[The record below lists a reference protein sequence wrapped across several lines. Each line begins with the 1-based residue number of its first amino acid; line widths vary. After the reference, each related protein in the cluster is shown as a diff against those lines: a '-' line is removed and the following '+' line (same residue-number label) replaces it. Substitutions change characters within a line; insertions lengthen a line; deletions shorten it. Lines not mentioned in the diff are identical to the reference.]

1 TVYILGC
8 FFHEEGSIRMAVRKS
23 PLRAVKPDERQA
35 AVPKSIEEAA
45 LAGSQL
51 DELRLTRARIAR
63 TLDDPNCPPRDL
75 ASLAKRLMELGR
87 EVDSIEAKARQEAA
101 EDVDATP
108 DEQWDSE
115 AI

>member
-1 TVYILGC
+1 MT
-8 FFHEEGSIRMAVRKS
+8 VRKT
-23 PLRAVKPDERQA
+23 PLRAVDANER
-35 AVPKSIEEAA
+35 PKATPKTIEEAA
-45 LAGSQL
+45 LAGSQV

-75 ASLAKRLMELGR
+75 ASLSKRLMEIGR
-87 EVDSIEAKARQEAA
+87 EIESIEAKARQEAA

-108 DEQWDSE
+108 DEEWDAE

>member
-1 TVYILGC
+1 M
-8 FFHEEGSIRMAVRKS
+8 SVRKS
-23 PLRAVKPDERQA
+23 ALRAVTSEERPA
-35 AVPKSIEEAA
+35 SPKTIEEAA

-75 ASLAKRLMELGR
+75 ASLSKRLMEIGR
-87 EVDSIEAKARQEAA
+87 EIEAIAAKNRQEAA

-108 DEQWDSE
+108 DEEWDSE